1 MKLFNPSKN
10 DIEFLFSGQPNII
23 RAGETKD
30 FSDKVADHCLRFVN
44 SPIVKARSVDTSKD
58 EYVVEETPSF
68 ESMSWTELRRY
79 GKGIYKLGMNRE
91 ELLRLLKNV

>member
-1 MKLFNPSKN
+1 MKLFNPSDN
-10 DIEFLFSGQPNII
+10 DIEFFFSGRPNII
-23 RAGETKD
+23 RAGETKE

-44 SPIVKARSVDTSKD
+44 SVIVEAGSVEASKD